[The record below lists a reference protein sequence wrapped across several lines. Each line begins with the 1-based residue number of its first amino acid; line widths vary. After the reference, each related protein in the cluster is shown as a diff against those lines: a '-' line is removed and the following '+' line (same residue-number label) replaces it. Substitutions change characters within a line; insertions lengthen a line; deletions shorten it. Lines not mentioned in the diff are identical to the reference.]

1 MKTGALIE
9 PVNLTPNAATVARSA
24 MLARAA
30 QSNESAL
37 LAVLANQGTL
47 LAEGTSYIAVLMLR
61 PEVAVA
67 SFPLTGLLDA

>member
-9 PVNLTPNAATVARSA
+9 PVNLTPNAAALARSA

-30 QSNESAL
+30 HSNESAL
-37 LAVLANQGTL
+37 LAVLADQGTL
-47 LAEGTSYIAVLMLR
+47 PAEGTSYVVVPMLR

-67 SFPLTGLLDA
+67 SSPLTGLFDA